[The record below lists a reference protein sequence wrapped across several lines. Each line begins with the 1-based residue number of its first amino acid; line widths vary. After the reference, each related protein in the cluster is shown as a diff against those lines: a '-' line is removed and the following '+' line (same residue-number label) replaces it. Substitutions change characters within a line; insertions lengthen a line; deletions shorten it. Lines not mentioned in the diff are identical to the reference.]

1 MGKKNRGEELDF
13 VGNIQEIF
21 FLVVVL
27 GVFLVVEGWGE
38 RKWGLD

>member
-21 FLVVVL
+21 FF
-27 GVFLVVEGWGE
+27 GGGAWSFSCG
-38 RKWGLD
+38 